1 MIDDGEQGSA
11 LRVGAPRLGGMRA
24 LVLQSYGGRE
34 AMALTD
40 VPAPTA
46 GAGEVLIRTRAVGL
60 NPVDAMHREGDF
72 KAIAP
77 DDFPT
82 VAGNELSGIVE
93 TVGAG
98 VTAFAPGDAVIT
110 RVDPSGHGAFAELAA
125 VRADWVA
132 AAPARMPLTD
142 AAGLPLAGLTA
153 QQALGPEHLDLQSGE
168 RLLITGAAGGVG
180 LIATRLAHLRGA
192 HVTVTASAAGEPY
205 VREAGADAVIDY
217 RARTVAE
224 GGERFDKVFDLIGG
238 DQMAELLGSIE
249 PGGRLVTIAGPPS
262 PGSLRETARPSRR
275 PLAAVVSRVASA
287 KVRRAAKKAG
297 VTYEFF
303 LMHPDGAGLAEL
315 VRLVDAGELAVT
327 VDSRYPLADWEQAF
341 ERLESHHAKGKVL
354 LEF

>member
-1 MIDDGEQGSA
+1 M
-11 LRVGAPRLGGMRA
+11 
-24 LVLQSYGGRE
+24 
-34 AMALTD
+34 
-40 VPAPTA
+40 
-46 GAGEVLIRTRAVGL
+46 
-60 NPVDAMHREGDF
+60 
-72 KAIAP
+72 
-77 DDFPT
+77 
-82 VAGNELSGIVE
+82 
-93 TVGAG
+93 
-98 VTAFAPGDAVIT
+98 
-110 RVDPSGHGAFAELAA
+110 
-125 VRADWVA
+125 
-132 AAPARMPLTD
+132 
-142 AAGLPLAGLTA
+142 
-153 QQALGPEHLDLQSGE
+153 
-168 RLLITGAAGGVG
+168 
-180 LIATRLAHLRGA
+180 
-192 HVTVTASAAGEPY
+192 
-205 VREAGADAVIDY
+205 IDY

-297 VTYEFF
+297 VAYEFF
-303 LMHPDGAGLAEL
+303 LMHPDGVGLAEL

>member
-1 MIDDGEQGSA
+1 
-11 LRVGAPRLGGMRA
+11 MRA
-24 LVLQSYGGRE
+24 LVFQSYGGRE

-40 VPAPTA
+40 VPAPAA
-46 GAGEVLIRTRAVGL
+46 GPGEVLIRTRAAGL
-60 NPVDAMHREGDF
+60 NPVDAKQREGAF

-77 DDFPT
+77 DRFPR
-82 VAGNELSGIVE
+82 VAGNELSGVVE

-98 VTAFAPGDAVIT
+98 VTAFAPGDAVIA
-110 RVDPSGHGAFAELAA
+110 RVDKAGLGAFAELAA

-132 AAPARMPLTD
+132 AAPTGIPLTD

-153 QQALGPEHLDLQSGE
+153 QQALGPEHLDVRAGE

-205 VREAGADAVIDY
+205 VRAAGADVVIDY
-217 RARTVAE
+217 RSRTVAE

-238 DQMAELLGSIE
+238 TEITALPGSIE

-262 PGSLRETARPSRR
+262 PGSLRETAHPSRR
-275 PLAAVVSRVASA
+275 PLAAVVARLASA
-287 KVRRAAKKAG
+287 KVRRAAKQAG
-297 VTYEFF
+297 VSYEFF

-315 VRLVDAGELAVT
+315 VRLVDAGELTLT
-327 VDSRYPLADWEQAF
+327 VDSRHPLADWEQAF
-341 ERLESHHAKGKVL
+341 ERLESHRAKGKVL

>member
-1 MIDDGEQGSA
+1 
-11 LRVGAPRLGGMRA
+11 MRA

-153 QQALGPEHLDLQSGE
+153 QQALGPEHLDLQPGE
-168 RLLITGAAGGVG
+168 RLLITGPPAASG
-180 LIATRLAHLRGA
+180 
-192 HVTVTASAAGEPY
+192 
-205 VREAGADAVIDY
+205 
-217 RARTVAE
+217 
-224 GGERFDKVFDLIGG
+224 
-238 DQMAELLGSIE
+238 
-249 PGGRLVTIAGPPS
+249 
-262 PGSLRETARPSRR
+262 
-275 PLAAVVSRVASA
+275 
-287 KVRRAAKKAG
+287 
-297 VTYEFF
+297 
-303 LMHPDGAGLAEL
+303 
-315 VRLVDAGELAVT
+315 
-327 VDSRYPLADWEQAF
+327 
-341 ERLESHHAKGKVL
+341 
-354 LEF
+354 

>member
-1 MIDDGEQGSA
+1 
-11 LRVGAPRLGGMRA
+11 MRA

-40 VPAPTA
+40 VPAPTV

-142 AAGLPLAGLTA
+142 APGLPPAGLTA
-153 QQALGPEHLDLQSGE
+153 RQALGPAVLALRPGASLPRPAGA
-168 RLLITGAAGGVG
+168 RLLRSGAPRPG
-180 LIATRLAHLRGA
+180 HL
-192 HVTVTASAAGEPY
+192 P
-205 VREAGADAVIDY
+205 
-217 RARTVAE
+217 
-224 GGERFDKVFDLIGG
+224 
-238 DQMAELLGSIE
+238 
-249 PGGRLVTIAGPPS
+249 
-262 PGSLRETARPSRR
+262 
-275 PLAAVVSRVASA
+275 
-287 KVRRAAKKAG
+287 
-297 VTYEFF
+297 
-303 LMHPDGAGLAEL
+303 
-315 VRLVDAGELAVT
+315 
-327 VDSRYPLADWEQAF
+327 
-341 ERLESHHAKGKVL
+341 
-354 LEF
+354 